1 MAEKFK
7 EKWWISK
14 QTLEELTSYWNR
26 NIRTSVYLYHTQKV
40 ISRWIKDSKPYIYG
54 HCEYCPDVSSVKD
67 LLSHLLRVLP
77 GDSLQRLVSSVTA
90 SAAKSCLMKSHT
102 PFQGSIHPMTEEK
115 AGTYRPGHL
124 SPVQKV
130 FEVPLES
137 QGFP

>member
-1 MAEKFK
+1 MKLKLYLIPYTPKFPDGLK
-7 EKWWISK
+7 
-14 QTLEELTSYWNR
+14 TLN
-26 NIRTSVYLYHTQKV
+26 HTYMDTVK
-40 ISRWIKDSKPYIYG
+40 
-54 HCEYCPDVSSVKD
+54 YCPDVSSVKD

-102 PFQGSIHPMTEEK
+102 PFQGNTHPMTEEK

-137 QGFP
+137 QGFT